1 MVKGTEEVAAMT
13 APAFVTDLH
22 DPAFGVERIVV
33 GVDGSP
39 ESLAALGWAARQ
51 ARATGALLEAVTV
64 FQPVAD
70 VTFAFGGYPAVNPV
84 DRDQARVVAE
94 ESLDKA
100 LNSVA
105 PDVTVESIVVADG
118 SPSRTL
124 TDLAQGASMLV
135 VGAHH
140 RSGLGLL
147 LGSTAGSCVRH
158 ATCPVV
164 VVPVPIDG

>member
-1 MVKGTEEVAAMT
+1 MT
-13 APAFVTDLH
+13 APAVLVQL
-22 DPAFGVERIVV
+22 PAPSGDGGRIVV
-33 GVDGSP
+33 GVDGSV
-39 ESLAALGWAARQ
+39 ESRAALEWAVRQ
-51 ARATGALLEAVTV
+51 AGARGARIEAVHV
-64 FQPVAD
+64 YQPVAD

-84 DRDQARVVAE
+84 DRDDARAVAE
-94 ESLDKA
+94 QSLTKVLAD
-100 LNSVA
+100 L
-105 PDVTVESIVVADG
+105 PGDVTVDTVLVADG

-124 TDLAQGASMLV
+124 TDIADGAAMLV

-164 VVPVPIDG
+164 VVPLTAAR